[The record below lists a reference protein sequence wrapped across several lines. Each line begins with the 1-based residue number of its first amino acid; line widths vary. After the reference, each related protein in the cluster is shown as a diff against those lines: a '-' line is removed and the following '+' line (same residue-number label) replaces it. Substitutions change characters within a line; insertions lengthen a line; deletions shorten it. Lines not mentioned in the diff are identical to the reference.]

1 VNITKARRPI
11 AVVDE
16 RTYRQAVQ
24 ALDLLMETGEGSDL
38 AKALAVCHAV
48 TGWLRYEI
56 HTGRKSRRADR
67 AARLEQWEL
76 PLGQLRRALGLPG
89 PARSR

>member
-1 VNITKARRPI
+1 MNITRARRPI

-16 RTYRQAVQ
+16 RTYRQAVR
-24 ALDLLMETGEGSDL
+24 ALDLLTGTGLDSDR
-38 AKALAVCHAV
+38 AKAINVCHAV
-48 TGWLRYEI
+48 SGWLRYEI

-76 PLGQLRRALGLPG
+76 TLDQLRRALGLPG
-89 PARSR
+89 YGRSR

>member
-16 RTYRQAVQ
+16 RTYRQAVR
-24 ALDLLMETGEGSDL
+24 ALDLLTRTGMDSDR
-38 AKALAVCHAV
+38 AKAVNVCHAAA
-48 TGWLRYEI
+48 GWLRYEI
-56 HTGRKSRRADR
+56 HTGRKSKRADR

-76 PLGQLRRALGLPG
+76 TLDQLRRSLGLPG
-89 PARSR
+89 PRRSR